1 MPLNISIIFPVY
13 NASLFLKEAIDS
25 VMHQKPQSWE
35 LLAVNDASTDN
46 SLEILQAYQKRDKRI
61 KPIDLKEN
69 KDQGHAR
76 NLAIRK
82 AKGDYIV
89 FLDAYDYFPEDAFA
103 ILDSYIDKK
112 PRTEVFVW
120 GFYLINHYIQK
131 SLN

>member
-25 VMHQKPQSWE
+25 VMYQKPQSWE

-46 SLEILQAYQKRDKRI
+46 SLEILQAYRKRDKRI
-61 KPIDLKEN
+61 KPIDLKGN
-69 KDQGHAR
+69 KGQGYAR

-89 FLDAYDYFPEDAFA
+89 FLDADDYFSEDAFTT
-103 ILDSYIDKK
+103 LENYIGKK
-112 PRTEVFVW
+112 PQTEVFVW
-120 GFYLINHYIQK
+120 D
-131 SLN
+131 ST